1 MIDFELSEEQRVLQA
16 SVREMCE
23 RLIIPNARRWD
34 EEERFPHEIVPALGD
49 MGLLGMQIPEAYGG
63 AGMRFH
69 DYVIALE
76 EVARA
81 DASVGLTMASHN
93 SLCTGHIYLAG
104 NDAQK
109 QKYLPRL
116 ASGKALGAWGLTE
129 PGSGSDAGAARTR
142 AVRKSAGSAGWA
154 GWAGSAGSAGSATS
168 DRWVINGTKTFIT
181 QGSVGEIFVIL
192 ASTSP
197 DKKAKGL
204 TAFIIE
210 RGTPGFRT
218 GKRIEKMGLHASD
231 TTELVLEEVEVDD
244 GQRLGEIDHGF
255 FDTLRILDKGRIG
268 IGAWSIGIGRAAFE
282 AARRYAKDR
291 VQFDKPI
298 GEFQAIQHML
308 ADMATELDAAR
319 LLVWRAAWMQDQ
331 GRRTTAESSIAKYYA
346 ARATMRACNAAVQI
360 HGGYGYT
367 REYDVE
373 RYLRDAKL
381 AEIGEGTNEVQK
393 MVIARELLR
402 AAAETG
408 NAAAGG

>member
-34 EEERFPHEIVPALGD
+34 AEEKFPHEIVAPLGE

-63 AGMRFH
+63 AGMKFH

-76 EVARA
+76 EVAHA
-81 DASVGLTMASHN
+81 DASIGLTMASHN
-93 SLCTGHIYLAG
+93 SLCTGHIYLAA
-104 NDAQK
+104 NEEQK
-109 QKYLPRL
+109 RKYLPRL
-116 ASGKALGAWGLTE
+116 ASGKSLGAWGLTE

-142 AVRKSAGSAGWA
+142 AVRKGDGW
-154 GWAGSAGSAGSATS
+154 SIT
-168 DRWVINGTKTFIT
+168 GTKTFIT
-181 QGSVGEIFVIL
+181 QGSVAEIYVVL

-197 DKKAKGL
+197 EKKAKGL
-204 TAFIIE
+204 TAFIVE

-231 TTELVLEEVEVDD
+231 TTELVLEDVEVPDA
-244 GQRLGEIDHGF
+244 QRLGQIDQGF

-282 AARRYAKDR
+282 AARRYAKER

-298 GEFQAIQHML
+298 AEHQAIQHML

-331 GRRTTAESSIAKYYA
+331 ARRTTAESSIAKYYA

-367 REYDVE
+367 REFDVE

-381 AEIGEGTNEVQK
+381 AEIG
-393 MVIARELLR
+393 
-402 AAAETG
+402 
-408 NAAAGG
+408 

>member
-1 MIDFELSEEQRVLQA
+1 MTDFDLTEEQRVLQS
-16 SVREMCE
+16 SVRELCE
-23 RLIIPNARRWD
+23 RLIVPNARRWD
-34 EEERFPHEIVPALGD
+34 EEETFPHEIIPAMGE
-49 MGLLGMQIPEAYGG
+49 MGLLGMQIPEEYGG
-63 AGMRFH
+63 AGMKFL
-69 DYVIALE
+69 DYVVALE

-93 SLCTGHIYLAG
+93 SLCTGHLYLAG
-104 NDAQK
+104 NEAQRK
-109 QKYLPRL
+109 KYLPRL
-116 ASGKALGAWGLTE
+116 AAGQALGGWGLTE

-142 AVRKSAGSAGWA
+142 AVARGTG
-154 GWAGSAGSAGSATS
+154 
-168 DRWVINGTKTFIT
+168 WVINGTKTFIT
-181 QGSVGEIFVIL
+181 QGSVGSIYVVL

-197 DKKAKGL
+197 EKKAKGL
-204 TAFIIE
+204 TAFIVE

-231 TTELVLEEVEVDD
+231 TTELVLEEVEVGDE
-244 GQRLGEIDHGF
+244 QRLGDMDQGF
-255 FDTLRILDKGRIG
+255 FDTLKILDKGRIG

-282 AARRYAKDR
+282 AARRYAKER
-291 VQFDKPI
+291 VQFEKPI
-298 GEFQAIQHML
+298 ADFQAVQHML

-331 GRRTTAESSIAKYYA
+331 GRKTTAESSIAKYYA
-346 ARATMRACNAAVQI
+346 ARATMRACNSAVQI

-367 REYDVE
+367 REFDVE

-402 AAAETG
+402 HAAET
-408 NAAAGG
+408 A

>member
-1 MIDFELSEEQRVLQA
+1 MIDFELSDDQRVLQA
-16 SVREMCE
+16 AVREMCD
-23 RLIIPNARRWD
+23 RLIVPNRRRWD
-34 EEERFPHEIVPALGD
+34 EEEHFPVEIIPAMGE
-49 MGLLGMQIPEAYGG
+49 MGLLGMQIPEVYGG
-63 AGMRFH
+63 AGMKFH

-76 EVARA
+76 EVAHA

-93 SLCTGHIYLAG
+93 SLCTGHLYLAG
-104 NDAQK
+104 NEAQRK
-109 QKYLPRL
+109 KYLPRL
-116 ASGKALGAWGLTE
+116 ASGQVLGGWGLTE

-142 AVRKSAGSAGWA
+142 AVRKRGQGPND
-154 GWAGSAGSAGSATS
+154 GK
-168 DRWVINGTKTFIT
+168 DVWVLNGTKTFIT
-181 QGSVGEIFVIL
+181 QGSVGGIYVVL

-197 DKKAKGL
+197 EKKAKGL

-231 TTELVLEEVEVDD
+231 TTELVLEDVEVSDE
-244 GQRLGEIDHGF
+244 QRLGEIDQGF
-255 FDTLRILDKGRIG
+255 FDTLKILDKGRVG

-282 AARRYAKDR
+282 AARKYAKER

-298 GEFQAIQHML
+298 AEFQAIQHML

-331 GRRTTAESSIAKYYA
+331 GQRTTEQSSIAKYFA
-346 ARATMRACNAAVQI
+346 ARVTLRACNAAVQI

-367 REYDVE
+367 REFDVE

-402 AAAETG
+402 TAAE
-408 NAAAGG
+408 GG

>member
-1 MIDFELSEEQRVLQA
+1 MIDFELSEDQRVLQA

-34 EEERFPHEIVPALGD
+34 AEEKFPHEIVAPMGE

-63 AGMRFH
+63 AGMKFH

-76 EVARA
+76 EVAHA
-81 DASVGLTMASHN
+81 DASIGLTMASHN
-93 SLCTGHIYLAG
+93 SLCTGHIYLAA
-104 NDAQK
+104 NEAQK

-116 ASGKALGAWGLTE
+116 ASGKSLGAWGLTE

-142 AVRKSAGSAGWA
+142 AVRKGAK
-154 GWAGSAGSAGSATS
+154 
-168 DRWVINGTKTFIT
+168 WVISGTKTFIT

-197 DKKAKGL
+197 EKKAKGL
-204 TAFIIE
+204 TAFIVE

-231 TTELVLEEVEVDD
+231 TTELVLEEVEVGDE
-244 GQRLGEIDHGF
+244 QRLGEIDQGF
-255 FDTLRILDKGRIG
+255 FDTLKILDKGRIG
-268 IGAWSIGIGRAAFE
+268 IGAWSIGIGRAAFQ
-282 AARRYAKDR
+282 AALRYAKER
-291 VQFDKPI
+291 VQFEKPI
-298 GEFQAIQHML
+298 AEFQAIQHML

-331 GRRTTAESSIAKYYA
+331 GRKTTAESSIAKYYA
-346 ARATMRACNAAVQI
+346 ARATMRACNSAVQI

-367 REYDVE
+367 REFDVE

-402 AAAETG
+402 QAAE
-408 NAAAGG
+408 AA

>member
-1 MIDFELSEEQRVLQA
+1 MIDFELSEDQRVLQA

-23 RLIIPNARRWD
+23 RLIVPNARRWD
-34 EEERFPHEIVPALGD
+34 EEERFPHEIVPALGE

-63 AGMRFH
+63 AGMKFH

-93 SLCTGHIYLAG
+93 SLCTGHIYLAA
-104 NDAQK
+104 NEAQK

-142 AVRKSAGSAGWA
+142 AIRKSG
-154 GWAGSAGSAGSATS
+154 TT
-168 DRWVINGTKTFIT
+168 DRWVISGTKTFIT
-181 QGSVGEIFVIL
+181 QGSVGEIYVVL

-197 DKKAKGL
+197 EKKAKGL

-231 TTELVLEEVEVDD
+231 TTELVLEEVEVGDE
-244 GQRLGEIDHGF
+244 QRLGEIDQGF
-255 FDTLRILDKGRIG
+255 FDTLKILDKGRIG

-282 AARRYAKDR
+282 AARRYAKER
-291 VQFDKPI
+291 VQFEKPI
-298 GEFQAIQHML
+298 AEFQAIQHML

-331 GRRTTAESSIAKYYA
+331 KRRTTAESSIAKYYA

-367 REYDVE
+367 REFDVE

-393 MVIARELLR
+393 MVIARELLKG
-402 AAAETG
+402 ATAS
-408 NAAAGG
+408 